1 MVARTRQIKVG
12 DPLDENT
19 QMGALISK
27 EHMEKV
33 QSYIEIGKNEGKLLT
48 GGDRPKD
55 LMHGNFCNRQSS
67 LIYRSIPNSARKR
80 YSDRLC
86 RSFLSTRKRK

>member
-1 MVARTRQIKVG
+1 
-12 DPLDENT
+12 
-19 QMGALISK
+19 MGALISK
-27 EHMEKV
+27 ERMEKV

-55 LMHGNFCNRQSS
+55 LMHGNFLQP
-67 LIYRSIPNSARKR
+67 SIFTDLPFDSKFCQEGCW
-80 YSDRLC
+80 DRLC